1 VWLDRFQKMSEPQR
15 QRWVALWDPSSY
27 LPACS
32 VPIFFVN
39 GTNDFAYPL
48 DSYMKSFSTVPGD
61 KQIRVTVNMPHGHPP
76 GWAPAEIGL
85 FIDDHCRD
93 GIPLASVSTPESSAD
108 RITATVK
115 SDLPIVAA
123 TLHHTSDE
131 GPINQR
137 KWVDEPLTVDASRIG
152 GKAPPE
158 SATAWFVTASD
169 NRDAIVSSP
178 VVIRASAK

>member
-1 VWLDRFQKMSEPQR
+1 
-15 QRWVALWDPSSY
+15 
-27 LPACS
+27 
-32 VPIFFVN
+32 
-39 GTNDFAYPL
+39 
-48 DSYMKSFSTVPGD
+48 
-61 KQIRVTVNMPHGHPP
+61 MPHSHGA

-85 FIDDHCRD
+85 FIDAHCRD
-93 GIPLASVSTPESSAD
+93 GVPLASVSAPESSAD

-115 SDLPIVAA
+115 SELPIVAA

-137 KWVDEPLTVDASRIG
+137 KWVDEPLSVDASRIG

-178 VVIRASAK
+178 VVIRDSAK